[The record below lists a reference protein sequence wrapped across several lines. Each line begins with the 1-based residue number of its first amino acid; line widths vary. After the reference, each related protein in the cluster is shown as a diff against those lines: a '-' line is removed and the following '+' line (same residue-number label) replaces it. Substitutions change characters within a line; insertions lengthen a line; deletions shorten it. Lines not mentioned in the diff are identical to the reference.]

1 MKQMIV
7 LIAMIGLGAAMFQM
21 IAGNDN
27 SVYSE
32 VQSMWQH
39 EAETVQYFP

>member
-27 SVYSE
+27 SIYSE
-32 VQSMWQH
+32 VQNMWQH
-39 EAETVQYFP
+39 ETETVQYFP